1 MPISKKTRRTFCI
14 AAIMGFGLPVLAV
27 SILLLRLGPAIR
39 LGVERVGPRLLGVE
53 TRLEDASVALW
64 KGNIQLSG
72 LKVANPEGFKNDTFL
87 KADVIRVGANIA
99 ALRRN
104 EIHVREII
112 LVSPE
117 ITFERT
123 AHGSNIGILL
133 DRLRKD
139 DRGGGDRD
147 REDKKEGKE
156 KAGEPPRL
164 KVDLL
169 RVTDARVR
177 MVLFGNEVNATLPSL
192 SMRGLQDA
200 DGNGLPM
207 REVVRRF
214 ITSLADGVKGFAD
227 MSEDMERLADDL
239 KKEFRNDS
247 ATRQGLGESAEK
259 NLEKLPVK

>member
-1 MPISKKTRRTFCI
+1 MPISKKTKRTFCI
-14 AAIMGFGLPVLAV
+14 SALAGFVLPILVV

-39 LGVERVGPRLLGVE
+39 VGVERVGPRLLGVE
-53 TRLEDASVALW
+53 TRLEDSSVALW
-64 KGNIQLSG
+64 KGSMQLSG
-72 LKVANPEGFKNDTFL
+72 LRVANPDGFENDTFL
-87 KADVIRVGANIA
+87 KADVIRVGVSIA

-123 AHGSNIGILL
+123 AQGSNIGILL
-133 DRLRKD
+133 DRLRKAS
-139 DRGGGDRD
+139 GEGGDREQ
-147 REDKKEGKE
+147 EDKKKTR
-156 KAGEPPRL
+156 EPPRL